1 MDKNNILIV
10 DDDLEF
16 CSLLEDVLSNIGYC
30 IEKSLNGTD
39 ALKKLEDSKFD
50 LVITDKNMPD
60 IGGIELISAIKKKYP
75 STPVIMTTAFGDSIS
90 SVSALKHGAFEYITK
105 PVRMSVL
112 VESIQKALKN
122 QKKEAQNR

>member
-1 MDKNNILIV
+1 MHKNNILIV

-16 CSLLEDVLSNIGYC
+16 CCLLEDVLSNIGYR

-75 STPVIMTTAFGDSIS
+75 STPVIMATAFGDSIS
-90 SVSALKHGAFEYITK
+90 SLSALKHGAFEYITK

-112 VESIQKALKN
+112 VESIQKALKDP
-122 QKKEAQNR
+122 KKEAQNR